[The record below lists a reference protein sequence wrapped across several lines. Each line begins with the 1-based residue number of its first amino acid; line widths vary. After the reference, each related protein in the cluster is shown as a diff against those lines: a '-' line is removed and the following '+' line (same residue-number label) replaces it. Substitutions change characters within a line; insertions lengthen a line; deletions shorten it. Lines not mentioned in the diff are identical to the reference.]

1 LRNGRVIEYDHI
13 VLATGMNEN
22 IDAIPG
28 LEAAWAHHDHPVYV
42 PKDHPTWKGDLHK
55 YPKYHYNFCSGD
67 AYFCIPP
74 YPFRGEVE
82 TYNFFV
88 SLDIWSYFK
97 FHGKLHPNSSLTVI
111 NANDKFVQFNDQA
124 D

>member
-42 PKDHPTWKGDLHK
+42 PK
-55 YPKYHYNFCSGD
+55 
-67 AYFCIPP
+67 
-74 YPFRGEVE
+74 
-82 TYNFFV
+82 
-88 SLDIWSYFK
+88 
-97 FHGKLHPNSSLTVI
+97 GK
-111 NANDKFVQFNDQA
+111 
-124 D
+124 